1 MGKSPTQR
9 GGSVAAVPNT
19 KSNVFVRPL
28 GRSKSVKFYDN
39 ENLTRT
45 FTQHLNINTTSSE
58 YAFNEK
64 QTTGI
69 LNMILKKQ

>member
-1 MGKSPTQR
+1 MYS
-9 GGSVAAVPNT
+9 
-19 KSNVFVRPL
+19 FVRWGEVRVL
-28 GRSKSVKFYDN
+28 NFMIN
-39 ENLTRT
+39 ENPTRT